1 MQQRTQRGVSK
12 LISYC
17 RRSKGLQVKRRE
29 FLIRGGAAV
38 GWPLAVRAQTPR
50 AARKI
55 GFLHPE
61 SLSPDVGS
69 FSVSRSVWL
78 RLGYVEGETVL
89 LRSAE
94 GEVSRLPELVAELIR
109 HEIGV
114 LIVVGPAAVRAA
126 HRLSTVPI
134 VAIDLETDPV
144 RSRLA
149 ASLDRPGGNVTGLFM
164 DQSSLAGKWIGLLRE
179 AVPQIERIALVWDP
193 NSAPDQLEAAKTAA
207 SSLRIDALVLEVR
220 KPEEF
225 EEAFNSLG
233 NERRTGVVLLS
244 SPTLIALPRTRF
256 GNAAL
261 KYRLPTITF
270 LKSVA
275 EAGALMAYGPNVE
288 AYYPRAVILA
298 DKILNGEKAGGL
310 PIERPDKFELV
321 INVKTAKTLGLTI
334 PPTLLALADELIE

>member
-1 MQQRTQRGVSK
+1 
-12 LISYC
+12 
-17 RRSKGLQVKRRE
+17 
-29 FLIRGGAAV
+29 
-38 GWPLAVRAQTPR
+38 
-50 AARKI
+50 
-55 GFLHPE
+55 LHPE
-61 SLSPDVGS
+61 SLSPDVGT

-89 LRSAE
+89 VRSAE
-94 GEVSRLPELVAELIR
+94 GDLSKLPELVADLIR

-126 HRLSTVPI
+126 HRTSTVPI
-134 VAIDLETDPV
+134 VAVDLETDPV
-144 RSRLA
+144 RSGLV
-149 ASLDRPGGNVTGLFM
+149 ASLDRPGGNLTGLFM
-164 DQSSLAGKWIGLLRE
+164 DQSSLAGKWIGLLRD

-193 NSAPDQLEAAKTAA
+193 NSAPDQLEAAKAAA
-207 SSLRIDALVLEVR
+207 SALRIDALVLEVH

-225 EEAFNSLG
+225 DGAFKSLG

-270 LKSVA
+270 LRSVA
-275 EAGALMAYGPNVE
+275 EAGALMAYGPNVQT
-288 AYYPRAVILA
+288 YYPRAAILA
-298 DKILNGEKAGGL
+298 DKILKGEKAGDQ

-321 INVKTAKTLGLTI
+321 VNGKTAKALGITI
-334 PPTLLALADELIE
+334 SPSLLAIADEVIE

>member
-1 MQQRTQRGVSK
+1 MR
-12 LISYC
+12 
-17 RRSKGLQVKRRE
+17 RRE
-29 FLIRGGAAV
+29 FIALAGGAAAM
-38 GWPLAVRAQTPR
+38 WPLGTRAQDSR
-50 AARKI
+50 AGRKI

-61 SLSPDVGS
+61 SLNPDVGT
-69 FSVSRSVWL
+69 FSVARSVWL

-94 GEVSRLPELVAELIR
+94 GELSRLPELVAELIR
-109 HEIGV
+109 SEIGV

-126 HRLSTVPI
+126 HRTSTVPI

-144 RSRLA
+144 RSGLV
-149 ASLDRPGGNVTGLFM
+149 ASLERPGGNLTGLFM
-164 DQSSLAGKWIGLLRE
+164 DQSSLAGKWIGLLRD

-193 NSAPDQLEAAKTAA
+193 NSAPDQLEAAKAAA
-207 SSLRIDALVLEVR
+207 STLRIDALVLEVR

-225 EEAFNSLG
+225 EGAFKSLG

-244 SPTLIALPRTRF
+244 SPTLIAFPRTRF

-261 KYRLPTITF
+261 KYRLPAITF

-275 EAGALMAYGPNVE
+275 EAGALMSYGPNVQG
-288 AYYPRAVILA
+288 YYSRAVILA
-298 DKILNGEKAGGL
+298 DKILKGEKAGDQ

-321 INVKTAKTLGLTI
+321 INLRTAKALGLTI
-334 PPTLLALADELIE
+334 PATLLSLADALIE

>member
-1 MQQRTQRGVSK
+1 M
-12 LISYC
+12 
-17 RRSKGLQVKRRE
+17 RRRKFIALV
-29 FLIRGGAAV
+29 GGAAS
-38 GWPLAVRAQTPR
+38 WPLAARAQTAHGR
-50 AARKI
+50 RKI

-61 SLSPDVGS
+61 SLSSDVGTLS
-69 FSVSRSVWL
+69 IARPVWL

-94 GEVSRLPELVAELIR
+94 GELSKLPDLVAELIR

-126 HRLSTVPI
+126 HRTSTIPI

-144 RSRLA
+144 RSGLA
-149 ASLDRPGGNVTGLFM
+149 ASFDRPGGNVTGLFM
-164 DQSSLAGKWIGLLRE
+164 DQSTLAGKWISLLRD
-179 AVPQIERIALVWDP
+179 AVPQIERVAFVWDP
-193 NSAPDQLEAAKTAA
+193 NSAPDQLEAGKAAA
-207 SSLRIDALVLEVR
+207 STLRIDALALEVR

-225 EEAFNSLG
+225 EGAFQGLS

-244 SPTLIALPRTRF
+244 SPTLIAPPRTRF

-261 KYRLPTITF
+261 KYRLPTIAF

-275 EAGALMAYGPNVE
+275 EAGALMAYGPNAQ

-298 DKILNGEKAGGL
+298 DKILKGEKVSDL

-321 INVKTAKTLGLTI
+321 INAKTAKTLGLTI
-334 PPTLLALADELIE
+334 SPNLLSLADDVIE